1 MKVIRYIPSSPFL
14 LPDEPAR
21 KKALE
26 IISEGH
32 PNKEIED
39 GYSRLPQFVDSGD
52 LLERVTCPECGK
64 ELDSE
69 DWSILMDALF
79 TDYGFE
85 SLDIDLPCCGTYSS
99 LDKLIYDAPCGF
111 SCFEVDVIEGESVPD
126 GLLDKLAE
134 AVGCPFKA
142 IIAEM

>member
-1 MKVIRYIPSSPFL
+1 MRVIRYIPASPFF
-14 LPDEPAR
+14 LPDEGAR
-21 KKALE
+21 GKALE
-26 IISEGH
+26 LISAAH
-32 PNKEIED
+32 PDKEIED

-52 LLERVTCPECGK
+52 LLQRVSCPTCGK

-69 DWSILMDALF
+69 DWSILMDSLF

-85 SLDIDLPCCGTYSS
+85 TLDVTLPCCGARST
-99 LDKLIYDAPCGF
+99 LDKLIYDASCGF
-111 SCFEVDVIEGESVPD
+111 SCFEVDVIEGENVPN
-126 GLLDKLAE
+126 GLLDKLSE

>member
-1 MKVIRYIPSSPFL
+1 MRVIRYIPTSPFL
-14 LPDEPAR
+14 LPDEEAR
-21 KKALE
+21 GKALE
-26 IISEGH
+26 LISAAY
-32 PNKEIED
+32 PDKEIED

-85 SLDIDLPCCGTYSS
+85 TLDVTLPCCGAHST
-99 LDKLIYDAPCGF
+99 LDKLLYDAPCGF
-111 SCFEVDVIEGESVPD
+111 SCFEVDVIEGENVPD

-134 AVGCPFKA
+134 AVGCQFKA
-142 IIAEM
+142 ITAEM